1 MEVDMEEGQIK
12 FKYRIKVIMPALDT
26 SRVTLEKGV
35 WYGPAQVVLADKTD
49 VESTLREQTTST
61 WKKGWSEKAYDF
73 PNTYVNLPLR
83 VLYWNPINT
92 FGDIQNDRFE
102 QRYYSKK
109 PKTFNR

>member
-1 MEVDMEEGQIK
+1 MEEDTELVPSKIK
-12 FKYRIKVIMPALDT
+12 YVSKVIMPTLDT
-26 SRVTLEKGV
+26 SPLTLEKGV

-49 VESTLREQTTST
+49 VESTLREQTTSA

-83 VLYWNPINT
+83 VLWWNPINT

>member
-1 MEVDMEEGQIK
+1 MEVDMGVDPSK
-12 FKYRIKVIMPALDT
+12 FKYRIKVIMPTLDT
-26 SRVTLEKGV
+26 SPLTLEKGV
-35 WYGPAQVVLADKTD
+35 WFGPAQVVLADKTD

-83 VLYWNPINT
+83 VLYWNPITT
-92 FGDIQNDRFE
+92 FGEIQNERFE